1 MPRTF
6 VIGTRGSALALR
18 QVEIVAAALR
28 SRHADLRFEVREIRT
43 EGDRSSAPL
52 SAIGG
57 LGVFTKAIE
66 DALLAREVD
75 LAVHS
80 LKDLPADLTPGL
92 ALAAIPARADPRDAL
107 VTRNGSGLDALPPG
121 ARIGTGAGRRAV
133 QLRAL
138 RPDAVPEEIRGNVDT
153 RIRKV
158 REGQYDGA
166 VLAAAGLDRLGLLH
180 EAAQVFSVA
189 EMLPAVGQAALAVQT
204 RADDDEARALA
215 AAIDDAQARVAV
227 TAERAFLRTLGAGCR
242 LPVAGYATVEQ
253 EALRLRA
260 LVATDDGRLVR
271 ADERAT
277 SDEAEALGERV
288 GRALLAESA
297 ARA

>member
-6 VIGTRGSALALR
+6 VIGTRGSALALQ

>member
-107 VTRNGSGLDALPPG
+107 VTRNGSALDALPPG

-180 EAAQVFSVA
+180 EAAQVFSVE

-253 EALRLRA
+253 DALRLRA
-260 LVATDDGRLVR
+260 LVASDDGRLVR

-277 SDEAEALGERV
+277 PDEAEALGERV
-288 GRALLAESA
+288 GRALLAEWA